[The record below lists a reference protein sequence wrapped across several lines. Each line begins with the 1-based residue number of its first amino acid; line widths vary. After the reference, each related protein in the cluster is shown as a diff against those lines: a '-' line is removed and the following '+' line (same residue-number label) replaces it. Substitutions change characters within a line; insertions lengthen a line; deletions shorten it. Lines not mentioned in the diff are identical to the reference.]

1 MKIQVR
7 EEHIKNGQP
16 ENCERCAVA
25 LAVKDSLKADSVSVT
40 TDCDENIEIS
50 AWFDKLGYKEQKD
63 ISIMD
68 SDQIQVNYFVELF
81 DSYYDWDGNQS
92 VYNSVSHSGKLLKV
106 SNNNKNVSYDK
117 GLKPFEFE
125 VNYG

>member
-40 TDCDENIEIS
+40 TDCDDNIEIS
-50 AWFDKLGYKEQKD
+50 AWFDKLKTPQD

-68 SDQIQVNYFVELF
+68 SDQIQVNHFVEDF
-81 DSYYDWDGNQS
+81 DSHYEYD
-92 VYNSVSHSGKLLKV
+92 YLLFK
-106 SNNNKNVSYDK
+106 SINIGHDKN
-117 GLKPFEFE
+117 GLEPFEFE

>member
-1 MKIQVR
+1 MKIQVK
-7 EEHIKNGQP
+7 EEHIKKGRP
-16 ENCERCAVA
+16 EDCERCAVA

-68 SDQIQVNYFVELF
+68 SEQIQVNVEDF
-81 DSYYDWDGNQS
+81 DSHYEYD
-92 VYNSVSHSGKLLKV
+92 YLLFK
-106 SNNNKNVSYDK
+106 SINIGHDKN
-117 GLKPFEFE
+117 GLEPFEFE

>member
-40 TDCDENIEIS
+40 MDCDENIEIS
-50 AWFDKLGYKEQKD
+50 AWFDKLKTPQD
-63 ISIMD
+63 LSIMD
-68 SDQIQVNYFVELF
+68 SDQIQVNHFVEDF
-81 DSYYDWDGNQS
+81 DSHYEYD
-92 VYNSVSHSGKLLKV
+92 YLLFK
-106 SNNNKNVSYDK
+106 SINIGHDKN
-117 GLKPFEFE
+117 GLEPFEFE

>member
-1 MKIQVR
+1 MKIQVK
-7 EEHIKNGQP
+7 EEHIKKGRP
-16 ENCERCAVA
+16 EDCEKCAVA

-63 ISIMD
+63 IIIMD
-68 SDQIQVNYFVELF
+68 SDQIQVNHFVEDF
-81 DSYYDWDGNQS
+81 DSHYEWD
-92 VYNSVSHSGKLLKV
+92 YLLFK
-106 SNNNKNVSYDK
+106 SINIGHDKN
-117 GLKPFEFE
+117 GLEPFEFE

>member
-1 MKIQVR
+1 MKIQVK
-7 EEHIKNGQP
+7 EEHIKKGRP
-16 ENCERCAVA
+16 EDCERCAVA

-40 TDCDENIEIS
+40 MDCDENIEIS

-68 SDQIQVNYFVELF
+68 SDQIQVNHFVEWF
-81 DSYYDWDGNQS
+81 DSFYDWDGNQS
-92 VYNSVSHSGKLLKV
+92 V
-106 SNNNKNVSYDK
+106 NVSYDK
-117 GLKPFEFE
+117 GVKPFEFE